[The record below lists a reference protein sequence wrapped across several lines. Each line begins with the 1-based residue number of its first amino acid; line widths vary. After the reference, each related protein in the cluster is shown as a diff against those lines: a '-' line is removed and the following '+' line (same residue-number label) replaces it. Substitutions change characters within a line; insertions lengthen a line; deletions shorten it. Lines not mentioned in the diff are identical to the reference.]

1 MLRIQAELP
10 GDLPTK
16 ALHFFIVIL
25 STENPLTGS
34 SVIKAISKTH
44 SDETK
49 KGLISLA
56 YPLSRAMG
64 IHEDSSYT
72 VQWNLWTVKKQT
84 EKSEK
89 NPL

>member
-10 GDLPTK
+10 GDLLTK
-16 ALHFFIVIL
+16 GLNFFIVIL
-25 STENPLTGS
+25 SMENPLMGS

-44 SDETK
+44 SNETK
-49 KGLISLA
+49 EGLISLA

-72 VQWNLWTVKKQT
+72 AQ
-84 EKSEK
+84 
-89 NPL
+89 